1 MRRRCN
7 SIKALPSRPP
17 RFFPLCSF
25 FSFFLFYRPL
35 FPTLSEEADKIIYDS
50 SYYSACSMP
59 SNESKGLPHTSRRI
73 FFFFKFLPSIFDM
86 ERNSFRGIV
95 FNVKK
100 GRLNGVKR
108 PGESMI
114 NLLTF
119 TLFTLTRNS
128 LVTNDKLNSAYLE
141 GIARFLMSL
150 FSYWLFWNRWITTF
164 VHRYLEMSND
174 FIVTFS
180 ENEISIVIHVNM

>member
-1 MRRRCN
+1 
-7 SIKALPSRPP
+7 
-17 RFFPLCSF
+17 
-25 FSFFLFYRPL
+25 
-35 FPTLSEEADKIIYDS
+35 
-50 SYYSACSMP
+50 
-59 SNESKGLPHTSRRI
+59 
-73 FFFFKFLPSIFDM
+73 M

-150 FSYWLFWNRWITTF
+150 FSYWLF
-164 VHRYLEMSND
+164 
-174 FIVTFS
+174 
-180 ENEISIVIHVNM
+180 

>member
-1 MRRRCN
+1 
-7 SIKALPSRPP
+7 
-17 RFFPLCSF
+17 
-25 FSFFLFYRPL
+25 
-35 FPTLSEEADKIIYDS
+35 
-50 SYYSACSMP
+50 
-59 SNESKGLPHTSRRI
+59 
-73 FFFFKFLPSIFDM
+73 M

-100 GRLNGVKR
+100 RRLNGVKR

-150 FSYWLFWNRWITTF
+150 FSYWLF
-164 VHRYLEMSND
+164 
-174 FIVTFS
+174 
-180 ENEISIVIHVNM
+180 